1 MKIPGKVVC
10 HGRHRGHSGE
20 VGQDQTS
27 PMNES
32 CKGKPPWV
40 SLMEQAQQLRVEAM
54 KRPGM
59 KQVDV
64 ALMAG
69 AIVLTCYRDG
79 PS

>member
-1 MKIPGKVVC
+1 MM
-10 HGRHRGHSGE
+10 GRSVKTPDE
-20 VGQDQTS
+20 M
-27 PMNES
+27 PES
-32 CKGKPPWV
+32 SKGKPPWV
-40 SLMEQAQQLRVEAM
+40 SLMQQAHQLRAEVM

-79 PS
+79 S

>member
-1 MKIPGKVVC
+1 MADSLIMM
-10 HGRHRGHSGE
+10 RGSVKH
-20 VGQDQTS
+20 QTS
-27 PMNES
+27 MQDS
-32 CKGKPPWV
+32 SKGKPPWL
-40 SLMEQAQQLRVEAM
+40 SLMEQAQQLRVQAM

-79 PS
+79 GGS

>member
-1 MKIPGKVVC
+1 
-10 HGRHRGHSGE
+10 
-20 VGQDQTS
+20 
-27 PMNES
+27 
-32 CKGKPPWV
+32 
-40 SLMEQAQQLRVEAM
+40 MEQAQQLRVEAM

>member
-1 MKIPGKVVC
+1 M
-10 HGRHRGHSGE
+10 
-20 VGQDQTS
+20 QDS
-27 PMNES
+27 S
-32 CKGKPPWV
+32 KGKPPWL
-40 SLMEQAQQLRVEAM
+40 SLMEQAQKLRADAM

-79 PS
+79 GGS

>member
-1 MKIPGKVVC
+1 
-10 HGRHRGHSGE
+10 
-20 VGQDQTS
+20 
-27 PMNES
+27 MNES